1 VPVENSSDIYILSIY
16 ISVEPEA
23 HATQIV
29 GQMPVWKWESWIKRG
44 ITQGIPI
51 DDLKKNMWT

>member
-1 VPVENSSDIYILSIY
+1 MPVENSSDIYILSIY

-29 GQMPVWKWESWIKRG
+29 GQMPVWKCGKRG
-44 ITQGIPI
+44 EP
-51 DDLKKNMWT
+51 DKKGYYTGYSN